1 MAIKLGG
8 GGGSAS
14 QINEIVALSNTADT
28 VTLGDGRVYLRS
40 GLVSASSNYPLAATS
55 LRYLGTNFS
64 VGAQDTTPKGLAW
77 DGTHFWVIG
86 GANDAVFKY
95 TAAGVYTG
103 TSFSLGPV
111 EPIPQGIVFDGTS
124 FWVIGGYTNR
134 AHKYNA
140 SGVYQNVNFSVAS
153 QDQLPRDI
161 TWDGTHFWV
170 LGDTNNKVYKY
181 NASGVYQNV
190 SFSVGAYDF
199 GITWDGTD
207 FWIANDTTNALDK
220 YNASGVYQSSISI
233 QSEEIY
239 VEGVLAKGG
248 NLYAV
253 GTANDTV
260 FEYAPAVGIPS
271 VNSTY
276 ALGGQNYVRVV

>member
-14 QINEIVALSNTADT
+14 QINEIVTLSNTADT
-28 VTLGDGRVYLRS
+28 VTLSDERVYLRG
-40 GLVSASSNYPLAATS
+40 GLVAASSTYPLAATS

-64 VGAQDTTPKGLAW
+64 VGSQMTTPQGLAW

-86 GANDAVFKY
+86 DATDAVYKY

-103 TSFSLGPV
+103 TSFSVYAQERL
-111 EPIPQGIVFDGTS
+111 PQGIVFDGTS
-124 FWVIGGYTNR
+124 FWVIGNYTNR

-140 SGVYQNVNFSVAS
+140 SGVYQNVDFSVAS
-153 QDQLPRDI
+153 QDNAPRDI

-170 LGDTNNKVYKY
+170 LGDQYNKVYKY

-190 SFSVGAYDF
+190 SFNVGAYDF

-207 FWIANDTTNALDK
+207 FWVANDTTNALDK

-239 VEGVLAKGG
+239 VTGVLAKGG

-260 FEYAPAVGIPS
+260 FEYAPAVGIS
-271 VNSTY
+271 AVSN
-276 ALGGQNYVRVV
+276 LGGQNYVRVV